1 MYSDVVI
8 IGSGHAGGMSAIS
21 LRKKKFRG
29 SLTIVGEEPYLPYQR
44 PPLSKN
50 FLANEIDKE
59 RIFLKKKD
67 FYAKNNISLLL
78 NTKVKQIVKEKN
90 ELLLS
95 DQKVLKYRFLII
107 ATGASLI
114 KLKNQTQNNGI
125 KYLRNI
131 DDAEE
136 IKSLMKQS
144 KTVAIVGSGYIG
156 LEIAATAIK
165 SKLDVTVIEKE
176 KNVMTRVV
184 SKEVSEFLSFKH
196 KEHGVKFIFE
206 NITLNITQENNFQ
219 NILLDD
225 NHYLKKDLVIAGI
238 GVLANTK
245 LAEESG
251 IKCNNG
257 IIVDENCMTSE
268 ENIFAIGDCAN
279 KYSKLYKKHIRLES
293 VQNAIDQGKVVANY
307 LTGGDFKINEATPW
321 FWSDQYDIKL
331 QIAGISEAY
340 DKKIIKGSIL
350 DGKFTVFYVRENH
363 FICLEAVNSPKD
375 FMLGKKFIENKTS
388 ADSKEANG
396 LLES

>member
-206 NITLNITQENNFQ
+206 NITLNITQENNCQ